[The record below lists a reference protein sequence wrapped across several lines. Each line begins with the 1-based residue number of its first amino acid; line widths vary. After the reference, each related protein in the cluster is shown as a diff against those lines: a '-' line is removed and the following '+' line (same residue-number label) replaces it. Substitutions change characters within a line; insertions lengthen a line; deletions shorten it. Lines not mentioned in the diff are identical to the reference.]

1 MWDTAGQ
8 ERFRSLTH
16 SYYHNANAV
25 VIVYDITNKKS
36 FENLPSWLDD
46 VNRYCQKDA
55 IKVLVGN
62 KKDLNDSRQV
72 DFELAKLIG
81 SASNTVAIE
90 TSAKENDNVDTLFNS
105 IATELSKRVRGTEYE
120 ENLTTLDNSSSV
132 TLGNNHSVGKVPF
145 SMSCCRL

>member
-1 MWDTAGQ
+1 M
-8 ERFRSLTH
+8 
-16 SYYHNANAV
+16 
-25 VIVYDITNKKS
+25 
-36 FENLPSWLDD
+36 
-46 VNRYCQKDA
+46 
-55 IKVLVGN
+55 LVGN